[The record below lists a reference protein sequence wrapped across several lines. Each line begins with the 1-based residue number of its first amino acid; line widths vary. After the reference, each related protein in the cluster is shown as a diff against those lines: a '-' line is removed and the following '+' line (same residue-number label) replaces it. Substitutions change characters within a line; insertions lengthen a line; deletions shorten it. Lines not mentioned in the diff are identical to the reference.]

1 MARPRARNKLED
13 AINAPRVLP
22 AWGHFNK
29 DATMTIFSILSYLFQ
44 ALGFTRWATALWQK
58 HEQKVKAQAVADAPK
73 TDAEWTDAGKGGKL

>member
-1 MARPRARNKLED
+1 
-13 AINAPRVLP
+13 
-22 AWGHFNK
+22 
-29 DATMTIFSILSYLFQ
+29 MTIFSILSYLFQ